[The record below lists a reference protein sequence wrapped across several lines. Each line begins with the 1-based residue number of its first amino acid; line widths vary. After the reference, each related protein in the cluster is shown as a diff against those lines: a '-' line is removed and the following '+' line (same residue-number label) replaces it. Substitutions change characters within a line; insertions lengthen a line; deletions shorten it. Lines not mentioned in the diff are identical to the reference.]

1 MPLPSGLSWSYGLFF
16 GNIVPIIKVLKS
28 LFYVLYSLLYNLK
41 SKTYICLYFYLR
53 MSDDNEK
60 KAAEFYERLKAE
72 LDNSNSWPAPYLF
85 KFIVPTNEDN
95 ILKVENAFNCM
106 GAVIKTTKSK
116 TGKFTSISVDVT
128 VKDSQEIIDKYQEL
142 STIEGIVSL

>member
-1 MPLPSGLSWSYGLFF
+1 
-16 GNIVPIIKVLKS
+16 
-28 LFYVLYSLLYNLK
+28 
-41 SKTYICLYFYLR
+41 
-53 MSDDNEK
+53 
-60 KAAEFYERLKAE
+60 
-72 LDNSNSWPAPYLF
+72 
-85 KFIVPTNEDN
+85 
-95 ILKVENAFNCM
+95 M